1 MNWKRGP
8 FLWGLWSLMM
18 GACGAAAT
26 CRFLQH
32 WLSCVQR
39 AGDTVGRCCVL
50 QPLSEL
56 DVCSQEK
63 QGTRQRCT
71 SHILA
76 WPLPSLL
83 RFPPPPA
90 ASTVSSKSVSTTGS
104 LQRSRSD
111 IDVNAAASAKS
122 KVPSAPGAAPFSSAA
137 ALPPGS
143 YASLGNQPRDP
154 SPESAV
160 CDDP

>member
-1 MNWKRGP
+1 MT
-8 FLWGLWSLMM
+8 
-18 GACGAAAT
+18 GARGAAAT
-26 CRFLQH
+26 CHFLQRR
-32 WLSCVQR
+32 LSCVGR
-39 AGDTVGRCCVL
+39 AGDAVGRRCVL

-56 DVCSQEK
+56 DSCSQEK
-63 QGTRQRCT
+63 QGTRQRYT
-71 SHILA
+71 SNILT

-90 ASTVSSKSVSTTGS
+90 ASTVSSKSASTTGS

-154 SPESAV
+154 DPESAV
-160 CDDP
+160 RDDP